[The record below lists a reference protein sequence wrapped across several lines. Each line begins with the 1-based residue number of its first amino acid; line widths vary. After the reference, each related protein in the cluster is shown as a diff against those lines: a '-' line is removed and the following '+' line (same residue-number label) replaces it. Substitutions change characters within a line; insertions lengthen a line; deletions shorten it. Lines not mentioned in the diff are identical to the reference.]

1 MLKRKIFTKEEARS
15 LEGCIV
21 RLADGSTVRLPS
33 ECADCGWYVVYSG
46 DDEAH
51 YYADY
56 DSRCCHD
63 ENDIAEVL
71 ERPDEEGEPMDVQC
85 PKESDPTG
93 REPSTPGIKLDAGKA
108 PVMRGVLHSFPL
120 AITAVSD
127 VSAHGAGKYTWR
139 GWETVPD
146 GIDRYGDAMCRH
158 IIKERHGERDEDSGL
173 LHAAHAAWNA
183 LVRLELIL
191 RRDTQ

>member
-1 MLKRKIFTKEEARS
+1 
-15 LEGCIV
+15 
-21 RLADGSTVRLPS
+21 
-33 ECADCGWYVVYSG
+33 
-46 DDEAH
+46 
-51 YYADY
+51 
-56 DSRCCHD
+56 
-63 ENDIAEVL
+63 
-71 ERPDEEGEPMDVQC
+71 
-85 PKESDPTG
+85 
-93 REPSTPGIKLDAGKA
+93 
-108 PVMRGVLHSFPL
+108 MRGVLHSFPL

-183 LVRLELIL
+183 LARLELIL